1 MMRIGSKTEKERK
14 FKGDG
19 GKRKKIKH
27 VQEGERLISS
37 FVAKYTNIKKSFAL

>member
-37 FVAKYTNIKKSFAL
+37 FVPNTNIKKSFAL